1 MHPIIYTNPF
11 GTLGRWSGLLDG
23 LAEDRF
29 DRGWVP
35 AVDFEDHGD
44 HYLVAADLPGIKPED
59 VNISLDGGILRVE
72 GERADTGEDRNGDA
86 KRYRR
91 VERAFGAF
99 KRSFRLP
106 ADVDPE
112 AVEAHGEHGVLR
124 IRLGKHAATQ
134 PRRIAVQTH

>member
-1 MHPIIYTNPF
+1 MHPIICTDPF

-23 LAEDRF
+23 LTEDRF

-44 HYLVAADLPGIKPED
+44 HYLVVADLPGIKPED
-59 VNISLDGGILRVE
+59 VNISLDGDVLVVE
-72 GERADTGEDRNGDA
+72 GERADTVEDRNGDA

-91 VERAFGAF
+91 TERIFGSF